1 MNKTEMIEN
10 VAKATGMKKKDIEAV
25 MVAFVDTI
33 EQALV
38 NGEKVQIS
46 GLGSFDVKERAE
58 RVGRNPKTKEK
69 ITIPASKYPA
79 FSASKSLKEAV
90 NK

>member
-1 MNKTEMIEN
+1 MNKTELVEKI
-10 VAKATGMKKKDIEAV
+10 AKNTGVKKKDVEAV
-25 MVAFVDTI
+25 VAALVTSV

-38 NGEKVQIS
+38 DGEKVQVS
-46 GLGSFDVKERAE
+46 GLGSFDVKKRAE
-58 RVGRNPKTKEK
+58 RVGRNPITKEK

>member
-1 MNKTEMIEN
+1 MNKTQLIETI
-10 VAKATGMKKKDIEAV
+10 VASTGMKKKDVDVVIT
-25 MVAFVDTI
+25 AFVASI
-33 EQALV
+33 EQALA

-58 RVGRNPKTKEK
+58 RTGRNPKTKEQ
-69 ITIPASKYPA
+69 ITIPAAKYPA
-79 FSASKSLKEAV
+79 FSASKSLKESV

>member
-1 MNKTEMIEN
+1 MNKTELIEN
-10 VAKATGMKKKDIEAV
+10 VVNSTGMKKKDVEAV
-25 MVAFVDTI
+25 VCAFIASI
-33 EQALV
+33 EEALV

-46 GLGSFDVKERAE
+46 GLGSFDVKQRAE

-69 ITIPASKYPA
+69 ITIPAAKYPA
-79 FSASKSLKEAV
+79 FSASKTLKESV

>member
-1 MNKTEMIEN
+1 LIETI
-10 VAKATGMKKKDIEAV
+10 VASTGLKKKDVDAV
-25 MVAFVDTI
+25 VAATVAAI

-38 NGEKVQIS
+38 NGDKVQIS

-58 RVGRNPKTKEK
+58 RTGRNPKTKEQ
-69 ITIPASKYPA
+69 ITIPAAKYPA
-79 FSASKSLKEAV
+79 FSASKSLKESV

>member
-1 MNKTEMIEN
+1 MNKTELIEN
-10 VAKATGMKKKDIEAV
+10 ITKTTGVKKKDVETV
-25 MVAFVDTI
+25 VLAFVNSI

-46 GLGSFDVKERAE
+46 GLGSFDVKTRAE
-58 RVGRNPKTKEK
+58 RAGRNPKTKEK

>member
-1 MNKTEMIEN
+1 MNKTQLIETI
-10 VAKATGMKKKDIEAV
+10 VASTGMKKKDVDVVIT
-25 MVAFVDTI
+25 AFVASI

-46 GLGSFDVKERAE
+46 GLGSFDVKQRAE
-58 RVGRNPKTKEK
+58 RTGRNPKTKEQ
-69 ITIPASKYPA
+69 ITIPAAKYPA
-79 FSASKSLKEAV
+79 FSASKALKESV

>member
-1 MNKTEMIEN
+1 MNKTQLIETI
-10 VAKATGMKKKDIEAV
+10 VASTGMKKKDVDVVV
-25 MVAFVDTI
+25 MSFIASV

-46 GLGSFDVKERAE
+46 GLGSFEVKERAE
-58 RVGRNPKTKEK
+58 RKGRNPKTKEQ
-69 ITIPASKYPA
+69 ITIPAAKYPA
-79 FSASKSLKEAV
+79 FSASKSLKESV

>member
-1 MNKTEMIEN
+1 MNKTQLIETI
-10 VAKATGMKKKDIEAV
+10 VASTGLKKKDVDAV
-25 MVAFVDTI
+25 VAATVAAI

-58 RVGRNPKTKEK
+58 RTGRNPKTKEQ
-69 ITIPASKYPA
+69 ITIPAAKYPA
-79 FSASKSLKEAV
+79 FSASKSLKESV

>member
-1 MNKTEMIEN
+1 MNKTELIEN
-10 VAKATGMKKKDIEAV
+10 VVKATGMKKKDVEAV
-25 MVAFVDTI
+25 VSAFVDSI
-33 EQALV
+33 EEALA

-46 GLGSFDVKERAE
+46 GLGSFDVKQRAE

-69 ITIPASKYPA
+69 ITIPAAKYPA
-79 FSASKSLKEAV
+79 FSASKTLKESV

>member
-58 RVGRNPKTKEK
+58 RIGRNPKTKEK

>member
-1 MNKTEMIEN
+1 MNKTQLIETI
-10 VAKATGMKKKDIEAV
+10 VASTGLKKKDVDAV
-25 MVAFVDTI
+25 VAATVAAI

-58 RVGRNPKTKEK
+58 RTGRNPKTKEQ
-69 ITIPASKYPA
+69 ITIPAAKYPA
-79 FSASKSLKEAV
+79 FSASKALKESV

>member
-1 MNKTEMIEN
+1 MNKTQLIETI
-10 VAKATGMKKKDIEAV
+10 VASTGMKKKDVDIVV
-25 MVAFVDTI
+25 MSFIASL

-46 GLGSFDVKERAE
+46 GLGSFEVKERAE
-58 RVGRNPKTKEK
+58 RKGRNPKTKEQ
-69 ITIPASKYPA
+69 ITIPAAKYPA
-79 FSASKSLKEAV
+79 FSASKPLKESV

>member
-1 MNKTEMIEN
+1 MNKTQLIETI
-10 VAKATGMKKKDIEAV
+10 VASTGLKKKDVDAV
-25 MVAFVDTI
+25 VAATVAAI

-58 RVGRNPKTKEK
+58 RTGRNPKTKEQ
-69 ITIPASKYPA
+69 ITIPAAKYPA
-79 FSASKSLKEAV
+79 LSASKSLKESV